1 MPDSVAASQEEQ
13 PQSPKHQASAER
25 PSEEERGSSSAD
37 LEREPLISSRRY
49 VDPDDPI
56 VLPLNLHRIAVLRL
70 VLFAVLAVN
79 GLLLFLVVVSDFI
92 SIPFFNRRGKS
103 PLDFDLALLNILT
116 GAVTLWC
123 FAVPA
128 YYERLLGYISCGLV
142 FIDLMVLLSV
152 PYLRGQLGAF
162 GNLLWLWTLLNIA
175 LNCFADWSVERGK
188 AQQEIRYTG
197 RIEKRRS
204 VSELLI
210 MLIKISVKLFL
221 LWVIWCISLSVWL
234 EGFDSHE
241 KPWGKMI
248 PVNEGQFKV
257 HLACYGDVHA
267 PMAEKDGEKDDPSKA
282 KQPILLIEG
291 GQQTSSEVFQ
301 EWIQELYQ
309 MNKIERFCVWD
320 RPGYAFSDSAP
331 LPVSVSI
338 IVEYLMEAL
347 RSEKIEGPFLAVG
360 FDEGGL
366 YSRVFA
372 LRNRGQIHSLFLVDS
387 WHEDLLK
394 HFPFSG
400 SNKKNESR
408 KVFKDILE
416 LMDSWQGFKVWLRGI
431 VSPLGIVRNL
441 HWFFHPQR
449 YSSKSRVFGRDMIY
463 SPKYLR
469 ARLQEQV
476 TASIL
481 SFNEVQN
488 ANVQLVPLAVILS
501 DFMIKNSLNWGKWQ
515 RDMVKISDRLLEW
528 VVAEN
533 SGHKIWESPKGRD
546 QLQQLLL
553 RLVSEKSNY

>member
-1 MPDSVAASQEEQ
+1 MPDSASASQTEQTEARVSPEPAPREHEE
-13 PQSPKHQASAER
+13 PTRA
-25 PSEEERGSSSAD
+25 SSSAD
-37 LEREPLISSRRY
+37 LEREPLINSRRF

-56 VLPLNLHRIAVLRL
+56 VSPLNLKRIALLRL
-70 VLFAVLAVN
+70 VLIAVLAINALV
-79 GLLLFLVVVSDFI
+79 LFLVVVSDFI
-92 SIPFFNRRGKS
+92 AIPFFNRRGKS
-103 PLDFDLALLNILT
+103 FLDFDLALLNVLT
-116 GAVTLWC
+116 GATTLWC

-128 YYERLLGYISCGLV
+128 YYERILGYLSCGLV
-142 FIDLMVLLSV
+142 FVNLMVILSI
-152 PYLRGQLGAF
+152 PYLRGQLGGF

-175 LNCFADWSVERGK
+175 FNCFADWSVERGK
-188 AQQEIRYTG
+188 AQQEIRFTG
-197 RIEKRRS
+197 RVEKRRS
-204 VSELLI
+204 VFELLVI
-210 MLIKISVKLFL
+210 LVKVFVKLFL
-221 LWVIWCISLSVWL
+221 LWVIWCISVSVWL
-234 EGFDSHE
+234 EGFDAHE

-248 PVNEGQFKV
+248 PVNEGLFKV

-267 PMAEKDGEKDDPSKA
+267 PMARKGEDDPSKA
-282 KQPILLIEG
+282 KQPILLVEG

-301 EWIQELYQ
+301 EWIQELYH
-309 MNKIERFCVWD
+309 MNKIERFCIWD
-320 RPGYAFSDSAP
+320 RPGYGFSDSAP
-331 LPVSVSI
+331 LPLSISI

-347 RSEKIEGPFLAVG
+347 RSEKIEGPFSAIG
-360 FDEGGL
+360 YDEGGL
-366 YSRVFA
+366 FSRVFA

-394 HFPFSG
+394 QFPFSG

-408 KVFKDILE
+408 KVFKNILE
-416 LMDSWQGFKVWLRGI
+416 LMDTWQGFKVWLRGVI
-431 VSPLGIVRNL
+431 SPLGLQRNI

-449 YSSKSRVFGRDMIY
+449 FSSKSRIFGRDMVY

-488 ANVQLVPLAVILS
+488 AAVQLVPLAVISS

-515 RDMVKISDRLLEW
+515 RDLIKISDRLLEW